1 MAGARRLTSGIAH
14 GIVPAGTRDLF
25 YVPLGTAELHR
36 MSLPD
41 GNDRVVSRFPGLDV
55 HFSLS
60 RDAKEIA
67 YTENYR
73 KMRFVLIEN
82 VFH

>member
-1 MAGARRLTSGIAH
+1 MFFA
-14 GIVPAGTRDLF
+14 
-25 YVPLGTAELHR
+25 PLGTQELHR
-36 MSLPD
+36 ISLPD
-41 GNDRVVSRFPGLDV
+41 GNDRIVRKFPGLRAY
-55 HFSLS
+55 FSIS
-60 RDAKEIA
+60 GDAKEIA

>member
-1 MAGARRLTSGIAH
+1 MY
-14 GIVPAGTRDLF
+14 
-25 YVPLGTAELHR
+25 YVPLGSRELHR
-36 MSLPD
+36 ISLPE
-41 GNDRVVSRFPGLDV
+41 GNDHVVKKFPGLGIY
-55 HFSLS
+55 FSIS
-60 RDAKEIA
+60 RDGNEIA